1 MDEQII
7 KYFQGELNATERLQF
22 LRQVEADDELKRQFI
37 EYKNMHALLH
47 FSDQVNDKEENRQ
60 GYILFN
66 KIIRTKK
73 IRRIISHA
81 TGYAAA
87 AALLI
92 LSTYW
97 VASSHSDIQQP
108 VASIENTL
116 YVPAGQRVRLTL
128 QDGTEVWL
136 NSQTKLTYPA
146 LFSGKERR
154 VTVEGEAFFDV
165 AKNPEKP
172 FIVSSQGVEMKV
184 LGTKFNVYSYPGKET
199 IQTSLLE
206 GGLKVYFP
214 DAESKGVTLKP
225 EEQVTIK
232 GNQMKI
238 GSLPHADYFLWRDGI
253 YSFINEPLID
263 ILKKLELYY
272 DVKIIVKDQSIYS
285 WEYTGKFRQRDGI
298 DEILHMIQRIHKFKI
313 SRDDENNIFTLSR

>member
-1 MDEQII
+1 MNEQII
-7 KYFQGELNATERLQF
+7 KYFQGELNTTERLQF
-22 LRQVEADDELKRQFI
+22 LRQVETNSELKKQFI
-37 EYKNMHALLH
+37 EYKNMHALLTL
-47 FSDQVNDKEENRQ
+47 SDQSDNKEENRQ

-73 IRRIISHA
+73 IRKIILHTAS
-81 TGYAAA
+81 YAAA
-87 AALLI
+87 ITLLV

-97 VASSHSDIQQP
+97 FTTSHYDIQQS
-108 VASIENTL
+108 VADIENTL
-116 YVPAGQRVRLTL
+116 YVPAGQRVKLTL

-146 LFSGKERR
+146 LFSGKESR
-154 VTVEGEAFFDV
+154 VTVEV
-165 AKNPEKP
+165 H
-172 FIVSSQGVEMKV
+172 
-184 LGTKFNVYSYPGKET
+184 SYPGKET

-214 DAESKGVTLKP
+214 HAESKGVILKP
-225 EEQVTIK
+225 DEQVTIK

-272 DVKIIVKDQSIYS
+272 DVKIIVKDQSIYN

-298 DEILHMIQRIHKFKI
+298 DQILHMIQKIHKFKI
-313 SRDDENNIFTLSR
+313 RKDEEKNIFTLSR